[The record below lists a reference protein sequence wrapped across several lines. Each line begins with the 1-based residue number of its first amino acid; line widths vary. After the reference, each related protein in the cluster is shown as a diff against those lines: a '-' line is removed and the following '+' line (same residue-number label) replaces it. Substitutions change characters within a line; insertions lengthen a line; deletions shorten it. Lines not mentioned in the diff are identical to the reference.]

1 MQFGQH
7 RRIATIGLHPV
18 TRFLRD
24 QRRSDH
30 SAVMAKPAQ
39 QPMKAIATRAG
50 FIAEAQS
57 LSATPEPSRKLDR
70 NVSAVLDHA
79 IMSHL
84 TTSTFLGDW
93 DRDR

>member
-1 MQFGQH
+1 
-7 RRIATIGLHPV
+7 
-18 TRFLRD
+18 
-24 QRRSDH
+24 
-30 SAVMAKPAQ
+30 
-39 QPMKAIATRAG
+39 MKAIATRAG